1 MLSLMINNSIEV
13 YCRSYIP
20 KVLVFDGVTSGVDY
34 CDYFSETKRIKLFI
48 YVIDAKLQPT
58 LKIMSTYMTPLPT
71 QKTTDTRLLKKRDNT
86 HVHIDL

>member
-48 YVIDAKLQPT
+48 YVIDAKL
-58 LKIMSTYMTPLPT
+58 
-71 QKTTDTRLLKKRDNT
+71 
-86 HVHIDL
+86 